1 LAGGKTKNREKDG
14 DVPAKGV
21 AGGESGGARKIQW
34 VMANL
39 GVALVGEEN
48 GRRVASRGE
57 QDRRREELDGGEVPV
72 WEGRRGGTREV
83 QWVTKKLARGL

>member
-1 LAGGKTKNREKDG
+1 
-14 DVPAKGV
+14 VKGV
-21 AGGESGGARKIQW
+21 AGGEGEGARKIQW

-72 WEGRRGGTREV
+72 REGRRGGAGEV
-83 QWVTKKLARGL
+83 QWVTRKLARGL

>member
-14 DVPAKGV
+14 GVPAKGV
-21 AGGESGGARKIQW
+21 AGGEGGVARKIQW

-39 GVALVGEEN
+39 GVTLVGEEN
-48 GRRVASRGE
+48 GRRVASRSE
-57 QDRRREELDGGEVPV
+57 QDRRRKELDGGEVPV
-72 WEGRRGGTREV
+72 REGRRDGTGEV